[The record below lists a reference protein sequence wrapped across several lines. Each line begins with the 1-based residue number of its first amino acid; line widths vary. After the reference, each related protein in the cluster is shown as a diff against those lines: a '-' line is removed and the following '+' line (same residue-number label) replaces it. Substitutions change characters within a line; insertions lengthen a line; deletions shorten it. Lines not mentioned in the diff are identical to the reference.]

1 MIAQRIQFPSQIHKL
16 QLKAILTYSKPTSG
30 DEEERREKTVT
41 VEAGTNVTFG
51 RDNSATVSLID
62 PWISNSH
69 IMFEVDEAAA
79 KLKVHTKGRNGA
91 WMVRQG
97 IEQLVKAETTSSV
110 SGDTW
115 YLRGS
120 GGNYRIEVMLGG
132 QAEGIENIKAKLAD
146 TILTIRDKVDK
157 LNRENTKLY
166 SQCLTKS
173 TTNELE
179 RKGNFAT
186 DELESE
192 QRKQDR
198 ELQEAKTRV
207 MEMERML
214 VQRKIYWAK
223 QMEEL
228 QKGTL
233 AKGADDS
240 LACNKRLR
248 AEKDE
253 MMLKV
258 RKLHGVADPTKKIL
272 GVEWVDSDHF
282 LSYEDMCQREE
293 KLDIE
298 AAEAQRLAELQAREK
313 KELRALKAIEGA
325 QALTNEPLT
334 TAATT
339 LPLSL
344 PCPPVT
350 SSDIS
355 GELKTTDG
363 CPTSSQEKK
372 KIQAEPLLTL
382 PQPGEV
388 QNIFDSS
395 EEDFDMGDGATSAA
409 AAAAKKITIN

>member
-1 MIAQRIQFPSQIHKL
+1 MIASRIKIASQIKL
-16 QLKAILTYSKPTSG
+16 QLKAMLTYSKPTSE
-30 DEEERREKTVT
+30 DVEERREKTVT
-41 VEAGTNVTFG
+41 VVAGTNVTFG

-91 WMVRQG
+91 WIVRQG

-120 GGNYRIEVMLGG
+120 GGNYRIDVMLVG
-132 QAEGIENIKAKLAD
+132 QAEGIEHIKAKLAD
-146 TILTIRDKVDK
+146 TILTIKAKVDK
-157 LNRENTKLY
+157 LNRENTTLY
-166 SQCLTKS
+166 SQCLRNS

-179 RKGNFAT
+179 MKGSFAT
-186 DELESE
+186 EELESE
-192 QRKQDR
+192 ERKQER
-198 ELQEAKTRV
+198 ELQEAKARV

-233 AKGADDS
+233 AKGADDG

-253 MMLKV
+253 MKLKI
-258 RKLHGVADPTKKIL
+258 RKLQGVADPTTKML

-282 LSYEDMCQREE
+282 LSYEDMRQREE
-293 KLDIE
+293 KMAIE
-298 AAEAQRLAELQAREK
+298 AADAQRLAELQALEK
-313 KELRALKAIEGA
+313 KELARQKL
-325 QALTNEPLT
+325 ALTEPM
-334 TAATT
+334 TAAT
-339 LPLSL
+339 LSL
-344 PCPPVT
+344 PAPLSEADP
-350 SSDIS
+350 
-355 GELKTTDG
+355 TTV
-363 CPTSSQEKK
+363 PTPEKK
-372 KIQAEPLLTL
+372 KIQAEPLLTP

-388 QNIFDSS
+388 QNIFDSD
-395 EEDFDMGDGATSAA
+395 EEDFDMGDGATAA
-409 AAAAKKITIN
+409 AAAAEHEAVCA